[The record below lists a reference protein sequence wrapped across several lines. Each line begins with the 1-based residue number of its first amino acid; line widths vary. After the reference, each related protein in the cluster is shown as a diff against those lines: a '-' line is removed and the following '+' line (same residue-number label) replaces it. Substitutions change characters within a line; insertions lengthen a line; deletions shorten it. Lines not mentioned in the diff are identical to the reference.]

1 MSSQSD
7 DVESV
12 VAAVKWVG
20 VALAAAAVVAVAVVV
35 YMCCYRKDAAS
46 AQAELLD
53 GLLRRD
59 QLEETELEDE
69 GKGWQCVVC
78 GLANGAKR
86 TTCLMC
92 GTGIGFL
99 VSHEL
104 GRRKSS
110 RTLLRNNSRGVAG
123 ADAAGLAGEQ
133 EDVEVLRARQRALF
147 KRRMNAMAR
156 KNLSQRQRGAFRR
169 RLWQRKQLA
178 DGKFHWVRQNST
190 DVVDTVLEVQPGDA
204 VRPEPVTMAGP
215 NGESVTDYHNLRSQG
230 FVSMYDA
237 SGRLT
242 WTKADEV
249 SIDMESF
256 NTMRKGLEQLD
267 FEVRSR
273 NRLLAMLLLDGST
286 HNCWMLC
293 LQGVMA
299 LGFRM
304 KKQWFLVQLSRI
316 ATPVTEAVAKL
327 SKSRSLQLAE
337 AAPDALHAYL
347 KITFEGEPGID
358 AGGLLRE
365 WFGIVC
371 KQIFSE
377 KMGLFVPTK
386 GEDMSYWIDPLSGEK
401 NANHL
406 KLFRLA
412 GILVGKAL
420 FEGLVLDAHLAL
432 PLLKHVLGIPI
443 SFSDLEFLD
452 EELHRNCKWLRSNN
466 NVDVLCLTFSVMLEN
481 GTEVDLKENGRNVDV
496 TDENKDEYLRLILEH
511 RMLDSIADQLQE
523 FLMGI
528 YDVVPKA
535 LLSVF
540 DYQELELILC
550 GIPTIDTAD
559 WRAHTHVR
567 YIKPE
572 ENKKSKITEEE
583 QNGVLEWFW
592 IVVEGLAPEE
602 RARLLQ
608 FVTGTSRV
616 PVEGFRGLM
625 SSSGII
631 HQFTIQL
638 VPRGKEKTDLFPKA
652 HTCFNRLD
660 LPMYRSMDELETY
673 LTMVSQMEVFGF
685 GLE

>member
-1 MSSQSD
+1 MSSRDSSH

-12 VAAVKWVG
+12 VSAVKWVG
-20 VALAAAAVVAVAVVV
+20 IVLGVATVVAVATVV
-35 YMCCYRKDAAS
+35 YMCCYRKNN
-46 AQAELLD
+46 AQSELLD

-78 GLANGAKR
+78 GLANSAKHKS
-86 TTCLMC
+86 CLMC
-92 GTGIGFL
+92 GTSIGFL
-99 VSHEL
+99 MGGEL

-110 RTLLRNNSRGVAG
+110 RMLLRNNSRGIIGADVAG
-123 ADAAGLAGEQ
+123 GAEAD
-133 EDVEVLRARQRALF
+133 DVETLRARQRALF
-147 KRRMNAMAR
+147 KRRMNMMAAR
-156 KNLSQRQRGAFRR
+156 KSLSQRQRGAFRR
-169 RLWQRKQLA
+169 RLWQRKQLK
-178 DGKFHWVRQNST
+178 DGKFHWIRQNST
-190 DVVDTVLEVQPGDA
+190 DVVGSVQEQTETAQPML
-204 VRPEPVTMAGP
+204 PSTSESLGP
-215 NGESVTDYHNLRSQG
+215 NGESVTDYHNFKSQG

-256 NTMRKGLEQLD
+256 DKMRNGLEKMD
-267 FEVRSR
+267 FE
-273 NRLLAMLLLDGST
+273 
-286 HNCWMLC
+286 
-293 LQGVMA
+293 GVMA
-299 LGFRM
+299 LSFRM

-327 SKSRSLQLAE
+327 LVTRDQIIQQSLQLAE

-401 NANHL
+401 NENHL

-412 GILVGKAL
+412 GILIGKAL
-420 FEGLVLDAHLAL
+420 FEGLVLDVHLAL

-466 NVDVLCLTFSVMLEN
+466 HAEALCLTFSVMLEN
-481 GTEVDLKENGRNVDV
+481 GTEVDLKENGRNIDV
-496 TDENKDEYLRLILEH
+496 TDENKEEYLRLILEH
-511 RMLDSIADQLQE
+511 RMLESISDQLQE

-528 YDVVPKA
+528 YDVVPKG

-559 WRAHTHVR
+559 WRANTHVR
-567 YIKPE
+567 YIKPD
-572 ENKKSKITEEE
+572 ENKKAKVTDEE

-602 RARLLQ
+602 RAKLLQ

-638 VPRGKEKTDLFPKA
+638 VHGGHEKSDLFPKA

-660 LPMYRSMDELETY
+660 LPMYRNMEELETY

>member
-1 MSSQSD
+1 MSSQSS

-12 VAAVKWVG
+12 VSAVKWVG
-20 VALAAAAVVAVAVVV
+20 VVLAVAAVVAVATVL
-35 YMCCYRKDAAS
+35 YMCCYRQDAN
-46 AQAELLD
+46 AQTELMD

-78 GLANGAKR
+78 GLANSAKR
-86 TTCLMC
+86 KTCLMC

-99 VSHEL
+99 MGSEL
-104 GRRKSS
+104 SRRKSS
-110 RTLLRNNSRGVAG
+110 RTLLRNNSRGITDVAG
-123 ADAAGLAGEQ
+123 EE
-133 EDVEVLRARQRALF
+133 EDMEAMRARQRALF
-147 KRRMNAMAR
+147 KRRMNTMAK

-169 RLWQRKQLA
+169 RLWQRKQLS
-178 DGKFHWVRQNST
+178 DGKFRWVRQNSI
-190 DVVDTVLEVQPGDA
+190 DVVTEGDTALPSLPSTAE
-204 VRPEPVTMAGP
+204 AGP

-230 FVSMYDA
+230 FVSLYDA

-256 NTMRKGLEQLD
+256 DAMRKGLEQLD
-267 FEVRSR
+267 FE
-273 NRLLAMLLLDGST
+273 
-286 HNCWMLC
+286 
-293 LQGVMA
+293 GVMA

-327 SKSRSLQLAE
+327 TVTRERIIEQSLQLAE

-401 NANHL
+401 NENHL

-420 FEGLVLDAHLAL
+420 FEGVVLDVHLAL
-432 PLLKHVLGIPI
+432 PLLKHALGIPI

-466 NVDVLCLTFSVMLEN
+466 HVEGLCLTFSVMLEN
-481 GTEVDLKENGRNVDV
+481 GTEVDLKENGRNIDV
-496 TDENKDEYLRLILEH
+496 TDENKEEYLRLILEH

-559 WRAHTHVR
+559 WRANTHVR
-567 YIKPE
+567 YIKLE
-572 ENKKSKITEEE
+572 DNKKNKITEEE

-638 VPRGKEKTDLFPKA
+638 VPRGKEKSGLFPKA

-660 LPMYRSMDELETY
+660 LPMYRNMEELETY

>member
-1 MSSQSD
+1 MSSRSN

-12 VAAVKWVG
+12 VSAVKWIGIVLG
-20 VALAAAAVVAVAVVV
+20 VAAVVAVATVI
-35 YMCCYRKDAAS
+35 YMCCYRKNNN
-46 AQAELLD
+46 AQSELMD

-78 GLANGAKR
+78 GLANSAKR
-86 TTCLMC
+86 KSCLMC
-92 GTGIGFL
+92 GTSIGFL
-99 VSHEL
+99 MTGEL

-110 RTLLRNNSRGVAG
+110 RMLLRNNSRGIIG
-123 ADAAGLAGEQ
+123 ADLAGGAGKE
-133 EDVEVLRARQRALF
+133 EDIEALRSRQRALF
-147 KRRMNAMAR
+147 KRRMNMMAAR

-190 DVVDTVLEVQPGDA
+190 DVVDVVPEVQTGDA
-204 VRPEPVTMAGP
+204 VQSVLTSTETSSLAGP
-215 NGESVTDYHNLRSQG
+215 NGERVTDYHNFRSQG

-242 WTKADEV
+242 WTQADEV

-256 NTMRKGLEQLD
+256 DKIRNGLEQLD
-267 FEVRSR
+267 FE
-273 NRLLAMLLLDGST
+273 
-286 HNCWMLC
+286 
-293 LQGVMA
+293 GVMA
-299 LGFRM
+299 LEFRM

-327 SKSRSLQLAE
+327 TVTRERIIKQSLQLAE

-377 KMGLFVPTK
+377 KMGLFIPTK

-401 NANHL
+401 NDDHL

-412 GILVGKAL
+412 GILIGKAL
-420 FEGLVLDAHLAL
+420 FEGLVLDVHLAL

-466 NVDVLCLTFSVMLEN
+466 NADALCLTFSVMLEN
-481 GTEVDLKENGRNVDV
+481 GTEVDLKENGRNIDV
-496 TDENKDEYLRLILEH
+496 TDENKEEYLRLILEH

-559 WRAHTHVR
+559 WRSNTHVR
-567 YIKPE
+567 YIKPD
-572 ENKKSKITEEE
+572 ENKKAKITEEE

-602 RARLLQ
+602 RAKLLQ

-638 VPRGKEKTDLFPKA
+638 VPRGKEKSDLFPKA

-660 LPMYRSMDELETY
+660 LPMYRDMEELETY

>member
-1 MSSQSD
+1 MSSESSD
-7 DVESV
+7 VDSIMSAVMWICIV
-12 VAAVKWVG
+12 LGVAA
-20 VALAAAAVVAVAVVV
+20 LIAVATVI
-35 YMCCYRKDAAS
+35 YMCCFRRDDVPS
-46 AQAELLD
+46 DLTD

-59 QLEETELEDE
+59 QLEETELEEE

-78 GLANGAKR
+78 GLANSSKR
-86 TTCLMC
+86 KTCLMC
-92 GTGIGFL
+92 GTSIGFL
-99 VSHEL
+99 MSGTL

-110 RTLLRNNSRGVAG
+110 RTLLRNNSRGLNMDVD
-123 ADAAGLAGEQ
+123 ADAD
-133 EDVEVLRARQRALF
+133 EDEVEALRARQRALF
-147 KRRMNAMAR
+147 KRRMNTMAAR
-156 KNLSQRQRGAFRR
+156 KSLSQRQRGAFRR
-169 RLWQRKQLA
+169 RLWQRKQLS
-178 DGKFHWVRQNST
+178 DGKFHWIRQNST
-190 DVVDTVLEVQPGDA
+190 DVIDSLPEGDA
-204 VRPEPVTMAGP
+204 GDAAHPVLPSEAASLAGP
-215 NGESVTDYHNLRSQG
+215 NGESVTDYHQLRSQG

-249 SIDMESF
+249 SLDMESF
-256 NTMRKGLEQLD
+256 DAMRKGLDQMD
-267 FEVRSR
+267 FE
-273 NRLLAMLLLDGST
+273 
-286 HNCWMLC
+286 
-293 LQGVMA
+293 GVMA
-299 LGFRM
+299 LSFRL
-304 KKQWFLVQLSRI
+304 KKQWFLVQLSRL

-327 SKSRSLQLAE
+327 MVTREEIITQSLQLAD
-337 AAPDALHAYL
+337 ASTSALHMYL

-401 NANHL
+401 NKNHL

-412 GILVGKAL
+412 GILIGKAL
-420 FEGLVLDAHLAL
+420 FEGLVLDVHLAL
-432 PLLKHVLGIPI
+432 PLLKHMLGIPI

-452 EELHRNCKWLRSNN
+452 EELHRNCKWLRSNTHVEN
-466 NVDVLCLTFSVMLEN
+466 LALTFSVMMEN
-481 GTEVDLKENGRNVDV
+481 GTEVDLKEGGRNIDV
-496 TDENKDEYLRLILEH
+496 TDENKEEYLRLVLEH

-523 FLMGI
+523 LLMGI

-559 WRAHTHVR
+559 WRANTHIR
-567 YIKPE
+567 YIKE
-572 ENKKSKITEEE
+572 EDNKKGKITEEE

-631 HQFTIQL
+631 HEFTIQL
-638 VPRGKEKTDLFPKA
+638 MPRGKDKSDLFPKA

-660 LPMYRSMDELETY
+660 LPMYHSMEELETY

>member
-1 MSSQSD
+1 MSSQSS

-12 VAAVKWVG
+12 VSAVKWVG
-20 VALAAAAVVAVAVVV
+20 IVLAVAAVVAVATVI
-35 YMCCYRKDAAS
+35 YMCCYRKDDAS
-46 AQAELLD
+46 TRTELMD

-78 GLANGAKR
+78 GHANGAKR
-86 TTCLMC
+86 KACLMC

-99 VSHEL
+99 MGGEL

-110 RTLLRNNSRGVAG
+110 RMLLRNNSRGITGADVAG
-123 ADAAGLAGEQ
+123 GAGEE
-133 EDVEVLRARQRALF
+133 EDIEALRARQRALF
-147 KRRMNAMAR
+147 KRRMNTMAR

-169 RLWQRKQLA
+169 RLWQRKQLT

-190 DVVDTVLEVQPGDA
+190 DVVDPVPEGDA
-204 VRPEPVTMAGP
+204 ALPTLPPTSENTMVAGP

-256 NTMRKGLEQLD
+256 NAMRKGLEQLD
-267 FEVRSR
+267 FE
-273 NRLLAMLLLDGST
+273 
-286 HNCWMLC
+286 
-293 LQGVMA
+293 GVMA

-327 SKSRSLQLAE
+327 TVTRERIIQQTLQLVE

-401 NANHL
+401 NENHL

-420 FEGLVLDAHLAL
+420 FEGLVLDVHLAL

-466 NVDVLCLTFSVMLEN
+466 HVEVLCLTFSVMLEN
-481 GTEVDLKENGRNVDV
+481 GTEVDLKENGRNIDV
-496 TDENKDEYLRLILEH
+496 TDENKEEYLRLVLEH

-550 GIPTIDTAD
+550 GIPTIDTSD
-559 WRAHTHVR
+559 WRANTHVR

-572 ENKKSKITEEE
+572 ENKKNKITEEE
-583 QNGVLEWFW
+583 QNGVLAWFW

-638 VPRGKEKTDLFPKA
+638 VPRGKEKSDLFPKA

-660 LPMYRSMDELETY
+660 LPMYRNMEELETY

>member
-1 MSSQSD
+1 MSSQSS

-12 VAAVKWVG
+12 VSAVKWIGIVLG
-20 VALAAAAVVAVAVVV
+20 VAAVVAVCTIV
-35 YMCCYRKDAAS
+35 YMCCYRTDTGS
-46 AQAELLD
+46 AQSELMD

-78 GLANGAKR
+78 GLANSAKR
-86 TTCLMC
+86 KTCLMC
-92 GTGIGFL
+92 GTSIGFL
-99 VSHEL
+99 MSTEL

-110 RTLLRNNSRGVAG
+110 RMLLRNNSRGITGADVAG
-123 ADAAGLAGEQ
+123 GAGEE
-133 EDVEVLRARQRALF
+133 EDMEALRGGDSAQATLP
-147 KRRMNAMAR
+147 
-156 KNLSQRQRGAFRR
+156 
-169 RLWQRKQLA
+169 
-178 DGKFHWVRQNST
+178 ST
-190 DVVDTVLEVQPGDA
+190 AEATSL
-204 VRPEPVTMAGP
+204 AGP

-237 SGRLT
+237 TGRLT

-256 NTMRKGLEQLD
+256 GKGLDNID
-267 FEVRSR
+267 FE
-273 NRLLAMLLLDGST
+273 
-286 HNCWMLC
+286 
-293 LQGVMA
+293 GVMA
-299 LGFRM
+299 LSFRM

-327 SKSRSLQLAE
+327 MTRERIIQQSLQLAE
-337 AAPDALHAYL
+337 APPDALHAYL
-347 KITFEGEPGID
+347 KITFDGEPGID

-386 GEDMSYWIDPLSGEK
+386 GEDMSYWIDPLSDEK
-401 NANHL
+401 NETHL

-412 GILVGKAL
+412 GILIGKAL

-466 NVDVLCLTFSVMLEN
+466 HVEALCLTFSVMLEN

-496 TDENKDEYLRLILEH
+496 TDENKEEYLRLVLEH

-559 WRAHTHVR
+559 WKAHTHVR

-572 ENKKSKITEEE
+572 ENRKGNITEEE
-583 QNGVLEWFW
+583 QNGVLQWFW

-638 VPRGKEKTDLFPKA
+638 VTRGKKEKADL
-652 HTCFNRLD
+652 LD
-660 LPMYRSMDELETY
+660 LPMYRDMEELERS

>member
-1 MSSQSD
+1 MSSQAG

-12 VAAVKWVG
+12 VSAVKWIGIVLG
-20 VALAAAAVVAVAVVV
+20 VAAVVSVAVVV
-35 YMCCYRKDAAS
+35 YMCCYRKNS
-46 AQAELLD
+46 TTQSELMD

-78 GLANGAKR
+78 GLANSAKR
-86 TTCLMC
+86 KTCLIR
-92 GTGIGFL
+92 GITGAD
-99 VSHEL
+99 
-104 GRRKSS
+104 
-110 RTLLRNNSRGVAG
+110 VAG
-123 ADAAGLAGEQ
+123 GAGED
-133 EDVEVLRARQRALF
+133 EDIEALRSRQRALF
-147 KRRMNAMAR
+147 KRRMNMMAAR

-169 RLWQRKQLA
+169 RLWQRKQLS

-190 DVVDTVLEVQPGDA
+190 GVVDPVPELQAGDA
-204 VRPEPVTMAGP
+204 AQPALPSTAEAKSLAGP
-215 NGESVTDYHNLRSQG
+215 NGESVSDYHNLRSQG
-230 FVSMYDA
+230 FVSI
-237 SGRLT
+237 R
-242 WTKADEV
+242 V

-256 NTMRKGLEQLD
+256 DKMRTGLEKMD
-267 FEVRSR
+267 FE
-273 NRLLAMLLLDGST
+273 
-286 HNCWMLC
+286 
-293 LQGVMA
+293 GVMA
-299 LGFRM
+299 LSFRM

-327 SKSRSLQLAE
+327 TVTRERIIQQSLQLAE
-337 AAPDALHAYL
+337 VAPDALHAYL

-401 NANHL
+401 NENHL

-412 GILVGKAL
+412 GILIGKAL
-420 FEGLVLDAHLAL
+420 FEGLVLDVHLAL

-452 EELHRNCKWLRSNN
+452 EELHRNCKWLRGNN
-466 NVDVLCLTFSVMLEN
+466 HVEALCLTFSVMLEN
-481 GTEVDLKENGRNVDV
+481 GTEVDLKENGRNIDV
-496 TDENKDEYLRLILEH
+496 TDDNKEEYLRLILEH

-559 WRAHTHVR
+559 WRANTHVR

-572 ENKKSKITEEE
+572 ENKKGKITEEE

-592 IVVEGLAPEE
+592 IVVEGLEPEE
-602 RARLLQ
+602 RAKLLQ

-625 SSSGII
+625 SSIRA
-631 HQFTIQL
+631 T
-638 VPRGKEKTDLFPKA
+638 GKEKSDLFPKA

-660 LPMYRSMDELETY
+660 LPMYRDMEELETY

>member
-1 MSSQSD
+1 MSSQSS

-12 VAAVKWVG
+12 VSAVKWIGIVLG
-20 VALAAAAVVAVAVVV
+20 VAAVVAVCTIV
-35 YMCCYRKDAAS
+35 YMCCYRTDTGS
-46 AQAELLD
+46 AQSELMD

-78 GLANGAKR
+78 GLANSAKR
-86 TTCLMC
+86 KTCLMC
-92 GTGIGFL
+92 GTSIGFL
-99 VSHEL
+99 MSTEL

-110 RTLLRNNSRGVAG
+110 RMLLRNNSRGITGADVAG
-123 ADAAGLAGEQ
+123 GAGEE
-133 EDVEVLRARQRALF
+133 EDMEALRVRQRALF
-147 KRRMNAMAR
+147 KRRMNTMAAR
-156 KNLSQRQRGAFRR
+156 KSLSQRQRVPLGPA
-169 RLWQRKQLA
+169 
-178 DGKFHWVRQNST
+178 NST
-190 DVVDTVLEVQPGDA
+190 DAVDPLPELQGGDSA
-204 VRPEPVTMAGP
+204 QATLPSTAEATSLAGP

-237 SGRLT
+237 TGRLT

-256 NTMRKGLEQLD
+256 GKGLDNID
-267 FEVRSR
+267 FE
-273 NRLLAMLLLDGST
+273 
-286 HNCWMLC
+286 
-293 LQGVMA
+293 GVMA
-299 LGFRM
+299 LSFRM

-327 SKSRSLQLAE
+327 MTRERIIQQSLQLAE
-337 AAPDALHAYL
+337 APPDALHAYL
-347 KITFEGEPGID
+347 KITFDGEPGID

-386 GEDMSYWIDPLSGEK
+386 GEDMSYWIDPLSDEK
-401 NANHL
+401 NETHL

-412 GILVGKAL
+412 GILIGKAL

-466 NVDVLCLTFSVMLEN
+466 HVEALCLTFSVMLEN

-496 TDENKDEYLRLILEH
+496 TDENKEEYLRLVLEH

-559 WRAHTHVR
+559 WKAHTHVR

-572 ENKKSKITEEE
+572 ENRKGNITEERAE
-583 QNGVLEWFW
+583 RSAAVVLDCCRGSCTRGTCSAVAVCHWNQS
-592 IVVEGLAPEE
+592 
-602 RARLLQ
+602 RAR
-608 FVTGTSRV
+608 
-616 PVEGFRGLM
+616 RGLPWAHELQRYHPPVHDPARDA
-625 SSSGII
+625 G
-631 HQFTIQL
+631 QEGEGGP
-638 VPRGKEKTDLFPKA
+638 VPQSA
-652 HTCFNRLD
+652 HMLQRLD
-660 LPMYRSMDELETY
+660 LPMYRDMEELERS

>member
-1 MSSQSD
+1 MASQAGD
-7 DVESV
+7 MGSV
-12 VAAVKWVG
+12 LSAVKWIGIVLG
-20 VALAAAAVVAVAVVV
+20 VAAAIAIACVV
-35 YMCCYRKDAAS
+35 YFCCIRKDNGDAN
-46 AQAELLD
+46 AELMD

-78 GLANGAKR
+78 GYANGLKR
-86 TTCLMC
+86 KTCLIGVGLVGDDS
-92 GTGIGFL
+92 GTMGED
-99 VSHEL
+99 EL
-104 GRRKSS
+104 A
-110 RTLLRNNSRGVAG
+110 TLRV
-123 ADAAGLAGEQ
+123 
-133 EDVEVLRARQRALF
+133 RQRALF
-147 KRRMNAMAR
+147 KRRMNTMAAR
-156 KNLSQRQRGAFRR
+156 KSLSQRQRGAFRR

-178 DGKFHWVRQNST
+178 DGKFHWIRQNST
-190 DVVDTVLEVQPGDA
+190 DTVNDSLAEFGTGENALSSFVTTSGDSSL
-204 VRPEPVTMAGP
+204 AGP
-215 NGESVTDYHNLRSQG
+215 NGESLADYHNNFRSQG
-230 FVSMYDA
+230 FVSMYD
-237 SGRLT
+237 STGRLT
-242 WTKADEV
+242 WKKADEV

-256 NTMRKGLEQLD
+256 DKMRKGMDQID
-267 FEVRSR
+267 FEVSNSVQLWSVTRTTH
-273 NRLLAMLLLDGST
+273 LACILHVVSL
-286 HNCWMLC
+286 

-327 SKSRSLQLAE
+327 STFFICMRVFADAVTRESIIEQSLQLAE
-337 AAPDALHAYL
+337 APPKALHAYL

-401 NANHL
+401 NESHL

-412 GILVGKAL
+412 GILIGKAL
-420 FEGLVLDAHLAL
+420 FEGLVLDVHLAL

-466 NVDVLCLTFSVMLEN
+466 HVENLALTFSVMLEN
-481 GTEVDLKENGRNVDV
+481 GTEVDLKEDGRNIDV
-496 TDENKDEYLRLILEH
+496 TDENKEEYLRLVLEH
-511 RMLDSIADQLQE
+511 RMLDSISDQLQE
-523 FLMGI
+523 FLVGI

-535 LLSVF
+535 MLSVF

-559 WRAHTHVR
+559 WKTHTLVR
-567 YIKPE
+567 YIKEE
-572 ENKKSKITEEE
+572 ENKKGKITESQ

-592 IVVEGLAPEE
+592 IVIEGLAPEE

-638 VPRGKEKTDLFPKA
+638 VPRCKDKTDLFPKA

-660 LPMYRSMDELETY
+660 LPMYRDMEELETY
-673 LTMVSQMEVFGF
+673 LTMVSQMEIFGF

>member
-1 MSSQSD
+1 MSSREG

-12 VAAVKWVG
+12 VSALKWVG
-20 VALAAAAVVAVAVVV
+20 IALGVAAVASVAVVV
-35 YMCCYRKDAAS
+35 YMCCYRKNS
-46 AQAELLD
+46 TTQSELMD

-78 GLANGAKR
+78 GLANSAKR
-86 TTCLMC
+86 KTCLMC
-92 GTGIGFL
+92 GTSIGL
-99 VSHEL
+99 LMTGGL

-110 RTLLRNNSRGVAG
+110 RMLLRNNSRGIIS
-123 ADAAGLAGEQ
+123 ADVTGE
-133 EDVEVLRARQRALF
+133 EDDIEALRSRQRALF
-147 KRRMNAMAR
+147 KRRMNMMAAR

-169 RLWQRKQLA
+169 KLWQRKQLS
-178 DGKFHWVRQNST
+178 DGKFIGT
-190 DVVDTVLEVQPGDA
+190 DAVTPVPEVQAGDA
-204 VRPEPVTMAGP
+204 AQPTLQSTAEAKSLAGP

-256 NTMRKGLEQLD
+256 DKMRNGLEKMD
-267 FEVRSR
+267 FE
-273 NRLLAMLLLDGST
+273 
-286 HNCWMLC
+286 
-293 LQGVMA
+293 GVMA
-299 LGFRM
+299 LSFRM

-327 SKSRSLQLAE
+327 TVTREQIIEQSLQLAE
-337 AAPDALHAYL
+337 VAPDALHAYL

-365 WFGIVC
+365 WFGIVS

-401 NANHL
+401 NENHL

-412 GILVGKAL
+412 GILIGKAL
-420 FEGLVLDAHLAL
+420 FEGVVLDVHLAL

-452 EELHRNCKWLRSNN
+452 EELHRNCKWLRSNTH
-466 NVDVLCLTFSVMLEN
+466 VEALCLTFSVMLEN

-496 TDENKDEYLRLILEH
+496 TDENKEEYLRLILEH

-572 ENKKSKITEEE
+572 ENKKGKVTKEE

-592 IVVEGLAPEE
+592 IVVEGLAPDE
-602 RARLLQ
+602 RAKLLQ

-631 HQFTIQL
+631 HEFTIQF
-638 VPRGKEKTDLFPKA
+638 VSRGKEKSDLFPKA

-660 LPMYRSMDELETY
+660 LPMYRDMEELETY
-673 LTMVSQMEVFGF
+673 LTMVSQMETFGF

>member
-1 MSSQSD
+1 MSSQSS
-7 DVESV
+7 DVESIMSAV
-12 VAAVKWVG
+12 MWIGIVLAVAAVI
-20 VALAAAAVVAVAVVV
+20 AVVTVV
-35 YMCCYRKDAAS
+35 YMCCFRKDNDTPTD
-46 AQAELLD
+46 LTD

-59 QLEETELEDE
+59 QLEETELEEE

-78 GLANGAKR
+78 GLANSSKCK
-86 TTCLMC
+86 TCLMC
-92 GTGIGFL
+92 GTSIGFL
-99 VSHEL
+99 MSGGL

-110 RTLLRNNSRGVAG
+110 RTLLRNNSRGVNMDVA
-123 ADAAGLAGEQ
+123 ADAD
-133 EDVEVLRARQRALF
+133 EDEVEALRARQRALF
-147 KRRMNAMAR
+147 KRRMNTMAAR
-156 KNLSQRQRGAFRR
+156 KSLSQRQRGAFRR
-169 RLWQRKQLA
+169 RLWQRKQLS
-178 DGKFHWVRQNST
+178 DGKFHWIRQNST
-190 DVVDTVLEVQPGDA
+190 DVIDSLPEGEAGDA
-204 VRPEPVTMAGP
+204 AQPALPSEATSLAGP
-215 NGESVTDYHNLRSQG
+215 NGESVTDYHQLRSQG

-249 SIDMESF
+249 SLDMESF
-256 NTMRKGLEQLD
+256 DAMRKGLDQMD
-267 FEVRSR
+267 FE
-273 NRLLAMLLLDGST
+273 
-286 HNCWMLC
+286 
-293 LQGVMA
+293 GVMA
-299 LGFRM
+299 LSFRM
-304 KKQWFLVQLSRI
+304 KKQWFLVQLSRL

-327 SKSRSLQLAE
+327 MVTRERIIPQSLQLAD
-337 AAPDALHAYL
+337 APPSALHTYL

-386 GEDMSYWIDPLSGEK
+386 GEDMSHWIDPLSSEK
-401 NANHL
+401 NKNHL

-412 GILVGKAL
+412 GILIGKAL
-420 FEGLVLDAHLAL
+420 FEGLVLDVHLAL
-432 PLLKHVLGIPI
+432 PLLKHMLGIPI

-452 EELHRNCKWLRSNN
+452 EELHRNCKWLRSNTHVEN
-466 NVDVLCLTFSVMLEN
+466 LALTFSVMLEN
-481 GTEVDLKENGRNVDV
+481 GTEVDLKKDGRNIDV
-496 TDENKDEYLRLILEH
+496 TDENKEEYLRLILEH
-511 RMLDSIADQLQE
+511 RMLDSISDQLQE

-559 WRAHTHVR
+559 WRANTRIR
-567 YIKPE
+567 YIKE
-572 ENKKSKITEEE
+572 EDNKKGKITEEE

-631 HQFTIQL
+631 HEFAIQL
-638 VPRGKEKTDLFPKA
+638 MPRGKDKSDLFPKA

-660 LPMYRSMDELETY
+660 LPMYRSMEELETY

>member
-1 MSSQSD
+1 MSSQSS

-12 VAAVKWVG
+12 VSAVKWIGIVLG
-20 VALAAAAVVAVAVVV
+20 VAAVVAVCTIV
-35 YMCCYRKDAAS
+35 YMCCYRTDTGS
-46 AQAELLD
+46 AQSELMD

-78 GLANGAKR
+78 GLANSAKR
-86 TTCLMC
+86 KTCLMC
-92 GTGIGFL
+92 GTSIGFL
-99 VSHEL
+99 MSTEL

-110 RTLLRNNSRGVAG
+110 RMLLRNNSRGITGADVAG
-123 ADAAGLAGEQ
+123 GAGEE
-133 EDVEVLRARQRALF
+133 EDMEALRVRQRALF
-147 KRRMNAMAR
+147 KRRMNTMAAR
-156 KNLSQRQRGAFRR
+156 KSLSQRQRGAFRR
-169 RLWQRKQLA
+169 RLWQRKQLS

-190 DVVDTVLEVQPGDA
+190 DAVDPLPELQGGDSA
-204 VRPEPVTMAGP
+204 QATLPSTAEATSLAGP

-237 SGRLT
+237 TGRLT

-256 NTMRKGLEQLD
+256 GKGLDNID
-267 FEVRSR
+267 FE
-273 NRLLAMLLLDGST
+273 
-286 HNCWMLC
+286 
-293 LQGVMA
+293 GVMA
-299 LGFRM
+299 LSFRM

-327 SKSRSLQLAE
+327 TVTRERIIQQSLQLAE
-337 AAPDALHAYL
+337 APPDALHAYL
-347 KITFEGEPGID
+347 KITFDGEPGID

-386 GEDMSYWIDPLSGEK
+386 GEDMSYWIDPLSDEK
-401 NANHL
+401 NETHL

-412 GILVGKAL
+412 GILIGKAL

-466 NVDVLCLTFSVMLEN
+466 HVEALCLTFSVMLEN

-496 TDENKDEYLRLILEH
+496 TDENKEEYLRLVLEH

-559 WRAHTHVR
+559 WKAHTHVR

-572 ENKKSKITEEE
+572 ENRKGNITEEE
-583 QNGVLEWFW
+583 QNGVLQWFW

-638 VPRGKEKTDLFPKA
+638 VTRGKKEKADLFPKA

-660 LPMYRSMDELETY
+660 LPMYRDMEELERS

>member
-1 MSSQSD
+1 MSSRSS

-12 VAAVKWVG
+12 VSAVKWIGIVLG
-20 VALAAAAVVAVAVVV
+20 VAAVVAVATVI
-35 YMCCYRKDAAS
+35 YMCCYRKNN
-46 AQAELLD
+46 AQSELMD

-78 GLANGAKR
+78 GLANSAKR
-86 TTCLMC
+86 KSCLMC
-92 GTGIGFL
+92 GTSIGFL
-99 VSHEL
+99 MTGEL

-110 RTLLRNNSRGVAG
+110 RMLLRNNSRGIIG
-123 ADAAGLAGEQ
+123 ADLAGGAGEE
-133 EDVEVLRARQRALF
+133 EDIEALRSRQRALF
-147 KRRMNAMAR
+147 KRRMNMMAAR

-190 DVVDTVLEVQPGDA
+190 DVVDALPEVQTGDA
-204 VRPEPVTMAGP
+204 VQSVLTSTETSSLAGP
-215 NGESVTDYHNLRSQG
+215 NGERVTDYHNFRSQG

-256 NTMRKGLEQLD
+256 DKIRNGLEHLD
-267 FEVRSR
+267 FE
-273 NRLLAMLLLDGST
+273 
-286 HNCWMLC
+286 
-293 LQGVMA
+293 GVMA

-327 SKSRSLQLAE
+327 TVTRERIIQQSLQLAE

-377 KMGLFVPTK
+377 KMGLFIPTK

-401 NANHL
+401 NDDHL

-412 GILVGKAL
+412 GILIGKAL
-420 FEGLVLDAHLAL
+420 FEGLVLDVHLAL

-466 NVDVLCLTFSVMLEN
+466 NADALCLTFSVMLEN
-481 GTEVDLKENGRNVDV
+481 GTEVDLKENGRNIDV
-496 TDENKDEYLRLILEH
+496 TDENKEEYLRLILEH

-559 WRAHTHVR
+559 WRSNTHVR
-567 YIKPE
+567 YIKPD
-572 ENKKSKITEEE
+572 ENKKAKITEEE

-602 RARLLQ
+602 RAKLLQ

-638 VPRGKEKTDLFPKA
+638 VPRGKEKSDLFPKA

-660 LPMYRSMDELETY
+660 LPMYRDMEELETY